1 LLALFTQIYIE
12 DGSYKNPL
20 WGIKKS
26 VALDLLKLRYFSKIA
41 EFGSFTRAAHEL
53 GVAQPALSLH
63 MRSLEEQLAVQL
75 LTRTPRGVV
84 VTEAGT
90 TLLTHTQAILKA
102 LDQAE
107 AATKEQA
114 KNPTGDVSLGVLASI
129 APLIA
134 VPILKICENRFP
146 KIRLTISEGDSQTLR
161 GAIETKAHDLAVNLG
176 EVARPTASPLFDE
189 MLYAVGPAGHFTP
202 DESSISIRQALDL
215 PLILPTRRHGI
226 RILLERESLILGKA
240 INIVREIEG
249 LASTKAAIGAGF
261 GFTVLGRGAIFED
274 FQKGALSVVPLAG
287 KGFTRRLVLDS
298 PVDHPQT
305 KAVVEVRNILLEV
318 VHNLGEQGNWSCI
331 A

>member
-1 LLALFTQIYIE
+1 M
-12 DGSYKNPL
+12 DPL
-20 WGIKKS
+20 RGA

-41 EFGSFTRAAHEL
+41 EFGSFTRASHEL

-84 VTEAGT
+84 VTEAGKI
-90 TLLTHTQAILKA
+90 LLTHTLAILKA

-114 KNPTGDVSLGVLASI
+114 LNPTGDVSVGVLASI
-129 APLIA
+129 APSIVVPLIQ
-134 VPILKICENRFP
+134 LCEQRFP

-161 GAIETKAHDLAVNLG
+161 LAIETKTHDLAINLE
-176 EVARPTASPLFDE
+176 EVARPTAVALFDE
-189 MLYAVGPAGHFTP
+189 TLYAVAPAGHFPPGDTP
-202 DESSISIRQALDL
+202 ISIDDALDL

-226 RILLERESLILGKA
+226 RILLERQALMLGKA

-249 LASTKAAIGAGF
+249 LASTKAAIRAGV
-261 GFTVLGRGAIFED
+261 GFAVLGRGAIFED
-274 FQKGALSVVPLAG
+274 YQRGILSALPLAG

-298 PVDHPQT
+298 PVDHPAT
-305 KAVVEVRNILLEV
+305 KAVIEVRKILLEV
-318 VHNLGEQGNWSCI
+318 VGQQGELGSWKCVPPVE
-331 A
+331 

>member
-1 LLALFTQIYIE
+1 MAIIKIRY
-12 DGSYKNPL
+12 G
-20 WGIKKS
+20 GIAES

-63 MRSLEEQLAVQL
+63 MRSLEEQLSVQL

-90 TLLTHTQAILKA
+90 TLLAHTQAILKA

-114 KNPTGDVSLGVLASI
+114 KNPSGDVSLGVLASI

-134 VPILKICENRFP
+134 LPVLKICEERFP

-161 GAIETKAHDLAVNLG
+161 AAIETKAHDLAVNLG

-189 MLYAVGPAGHFTP
+189 MLYAVGPAGHFAE
-202 DESSISIRQALDL
+202 DGSSISISQALEL
-215 PLILPTRRHGI
+215 SLILPTRRHGI
-226 RILLERESLILGKA
+226 RILLEREALILGKT
-240 INIVREIEG
+240 INIAREIEG

-261 GFTVLGRGAIFED
+261 GFTVLGRGAVFED
-274 FQKGALSVVPLAG
+274 ARRGALSVRPLAG

-305 KAVVEVRNILLEV
+305 KAVLEVRNILLEV
-318 VHNLGEQGNWSCI
+318 VLRLGEQGNWSCV
-331 A
+331 APTQA

>member
-1 LLALFTQIYIE
+1 MAAIDIRY
-12 DGSYKNPL
+12 G
-20 WGIKKS
+20 GIAES

-63 MRSLEEQLAVQL
+63 MRSLEEQLSVQL

-134 VPILKICENRFP
+134 VPILKICEARFP
-146 KIRLTISEGDSQTLR
+146 KIRLKISEGDSQTLR
-161 GAIETKAHDLAVNLG
+161 ASIETKAHDLAVNLG
-176 EVARPTASPLFDE
+176 EVARPTAFPLFDE
-189 MLYAVGPAGHFTP
+189 MLYAVGPAGHFSQGGSP
-202 DESSISIRQALDL
+202 ISISQALEL

-226 RILLERESLILGKA
+226 RILLEREALILAQA
-240 INIVREIEG
+240 INLVREIEG
-249 LASTKAAIGAGF
+249 LSSTKAAIRAGF

-274 FQKGALSVVPLAG
+274 SVKGDLSALPLAG
-287 KGFTRRLVLDS
+287 KGYTRRLVLDS

-305 KAVVEVRNILLEV
+305 KAVIEVRNILLEV
-318 VHNLGEQGNWSCI
+318 VRELGEQGNWSCI
-331 A
+331 QAEQK

>member
-1 LLALFTQIYIE
+1 M
-12 DGSYKNPL
+12 
-20 WGIKKS
+20 
-26 VALDLLKLRYFSKIA
+26 ALDLLKLRYFSKIA

-63 MRSLEEQLAVQL
+63 MRSLEDQLAVQL
-75 LTRTPRGVV
+75 LTRTTRGVV
-84 VTEAGT
+84 VTEAGNI
-90 TLLTHTQAILKA
+90 LLTHTRAILKA

-114 KNPTGDVSLGVLASI
+114 QNPTGDVSIGVLASI

-134 VPILKICENRFP
+134 VPVLNLCEERFP

-161 GAIETKAHDLAVNLG
+161 ASIETKAHDLAVNLG
-176 EVARPTASPLFDE
+176 EVARPTSYPLFDE
-189 MLYAVGPAGHFTP
+189 MLYAVGPVGRFSG
-202 DESSISIRQALDL
+202 DSSSVSISEALDL

-226 RILLERESLILGKA
+226 RILLEREALMLGKG

-249 LASTKAAIGAGF
+249 LASTKAAIGAGL
-261 GFTVLGRGAIFED
+261 GFTVLGRGAIFD
-274 FQKGALSVVPLAG
+274 DLQRGVLSALPLAG

-298 PVDHPQT
+298 PVDHPPT
-305 KAVVEVRNILLEV
+305 KAVIEVRKILLEV
-318 VHNLGEQGNWSCI
+318 VYQLGKQGNWSCVAI